1 MHKRMEIISES
12 DKVNILSKSAWK
24 QELKEI
30 QGRNRKMEVKHELT
44 ESIKDQGRNNVFK
57 SMIATLKAP

>member
-12 DKVNILSKSAWK
+12 DKVNILSKSARK
-24 QELKEI
+24 QEFKEI

-57 SMIATLKAP
+57 SMIETIKAP

>member
-1 MHKRMEIISES
+1 MEIISES
-12 DKVNILSKSAWK
+12 DKVNILSKSARK
-24 QELKEI
+24 QEFKEI

-57 SMIATLKAP
+57 SMIETIKAP